1 MNHPENCSLCNQ
13 EEENIDHLLV
23 SCVFARQFWFNFLQ
37 RVHLQDLTPQMDT
50 ISFSEWWR
58 KANERVLGS
67 GKKGLNSLVI
77 LGAWPL
83 WKHHNRCVFGGAS
96 PNLATALCQAEEER
110 VVWDLAE
117 AKGITFLM
125 AQLQGE

>member
-1 MNHPENCSLCNQ
+1 MN
-13 EEENIDHLLV
+13 
-23 SCVFARQFWFNFLQ
+23 
-37 RVHLQDLTPQMDT
+37 T

-77 LGAWPL
+77 LGASTL
-83 WKHHNRCVFGGAS
+83 WKHRNRCVFDGAS
-96 PNLATALCQAEEER
+96 PNLAATLNQAEEER
-110 VVWDLAE
+110 VVWELAG
-117 AKGITFLM
+117 AKGITFLV